1 MGFWEF
7 IGIQG
12 DFRIIVSISSKK
24 SILEL
29 HELEETR
36 SNYLGAACIS
46 CNSAWVF
53 VLISIYIN
61 IIGFGFKSHP
71 AVSGG

>member
-1 MGFWEF
+1 MSFFWEF

-12 DFRIIVSISSKK
+12 DFKIIVSISSKK

-46 CNSAWVF
+46 CNSAWA
-53 VLISIYIN
+53 SID
-61 IIGFGFKSHP
+61 
-71 AVSGG
+71 

>member
-1 MGFWEF
+1 MEQECWSYEGFWEI

-12 DFRIIVSISSKK
+12 DFKIIVSISSNK

-46 CNSAWVF
+46 CNSAWA
-53 VLISIYIN
+53 SID
-61 IIGFGFKSHP
+61 
-71 AVSGG
+71 